1 MTSGP
6 RVTPPLPRPSGLHR
20 GSTALILLSGALF
33 LTGCQHNRV
42 NPEQDVN
49 PYEARPPVSVTEPA
63 VCPQEPVAQLSSE
76 LEDLMNYYAGL
87 RTRTPAALKQDL
99 EDAKKDF
106 STNGS
111 ESARV
116 KLALLYTLPNAPFRN
131 EALAAQLL
139 ESYQRGEGRGS
150 GRLRGLAQVILAGLE
165 MNRRGEAASL
175 AMASRLRDEQ
185 KRTEELQRK
194 LDALKDVE
202 RAMIQKDQG
211 ARKP

>member
-1 MTSGP
+1 MPSRRLEPPGVRP
-6 RVTPPLPRPSGLHR
+6 RTALPRSI
-20 GSTALILLSGALF
+20 AFIFLSGSLV

-42 NPEQDVN
+42 DPEQDVS
-49 PYEARPPVSVTEPA
+49 PFEAKPPASVTETE
-63 VCPQEPVAQLSSE
+63 VCVREPVAQLSSE

-99 EDAKKDF
+99 DDAKKEF

-116 KLALLYTLPNAPFRN
+116 KLSLLYTLPNAPFHN
-131 EALAAQLL
+131 DALAAQLL
-139 ESYQRGEGRGS
+139 EPYQRGEGRGS

-175 AMASRLRDEQ
+175 TMASRLRDEQ

>member
-1 MTSGP
+1 
-6 RVTPPLPRPSGLHR
+6 
-20 GSTALILLSGALF
+20 LLLA
-33 LTGCQHNRV
+33 GCQHNRV
-42 NPEQDVN
+42 NPEQDVS
-49 PYEARPPVSVTEPA
+49 PHEAQPPASVIEAA

-99 EDAKKDF
+99 DDARKEF
-106 STNGS
+106 STSGS

-139 ESYQRGEGRGS
+139 EPYQRGEGRGS

-165 MNRRGEAASL
+165 MNRRGEAASVT
-175 AMASRLRDEQ
+175 MASRLRDEQ

>member
-1 MTSGP
+1 MSVSGRAGP
-6 RVTPPLPRPSGLHR
+6 ARAATRLAHLVF
-20 GSTALILLSGALF
+20 LSGALF
-33 LTGCQHNRV
+33 LTGCQHNRTQ
-42 NPEQDVN
+42 PEQDVS
-49 PYEARPPVSVTEPA
+49 PYEATPPARAATPA
-63 VCPQEPVAQLSSE
+63 VCPQEPVGQLSSE

-87 RTRTPAALKQDL
+87 RTRAPAALKQDL
-99 EDAKKDF
+99 DEARKEF

-111 ESARV
+111 ETARV

-139 ESYQRGEGRGS
+139 EPYQRGEGRGS
-150 GRLRGLAQVILAGLE
+150 GRLRGLAQVVLASLE
-165 MNRRGEAASL
+165 MNRRGEAASV
-175 AMASRLRDEQ
+175 AMAARLRDEQ

>member
-1 MTSGP
+1 VSAGP
-6 RVTPPLPRPSGLHR
+6 RAISPIARSAPIARGL
-20 GSTALILLSGALF
+20 TALILLSSALF
-33 LTGCQHNRV
+33 LAGCQHNRV
-42 NPEQDVN
+42 NPEQDVS
-49 PYEARPPVSVTEPA
+49 PVEARAPASANEAA
-63 VCPQEPVAQLSSE
+63 VCLPEPVAQLSSE

-99 EDAKKDF
+99 DDAKKEF
-106 STNGS
+106 ATNGS

-139 ESYQRGEGRGS
+139 EPYQRGEGRGS

-175 AMASRLRDEQ
+175 TMASRLRDEQ